1 MNLTEMER
9 NLVKDLV
16 FLQKKHAGT
25 QQVRLMIGHALFGA
39 RVEFGD
45 PLFVAISPSS
55 RHSGTSIRLS
65 RYRQSDPALRN
76 NLDDRSDFSVWSS
89 AKRPRIFAHET

>member
-16 FLQKKHAGT
+16 FLQKKYAGT

-39 RVEFGD
+39 RVD
-45 PLFVAISPSS
+45 
-55 RHSGTSIRLS
+55 
-65 RYRQSDPALRN
+65 N
-76 NLDDRSDFSVWSS
+76 FS
-89 AKRPRIFAHET
+89 